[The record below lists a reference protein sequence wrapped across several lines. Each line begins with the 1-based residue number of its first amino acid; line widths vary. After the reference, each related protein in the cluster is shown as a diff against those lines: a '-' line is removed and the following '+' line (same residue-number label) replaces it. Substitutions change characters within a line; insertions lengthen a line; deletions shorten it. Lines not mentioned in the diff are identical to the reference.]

1 MVPLVLLVRF
11 AAVRRSLD
19 AVRLL
24 FSTLLGRAVQVVL
37 AGCNNCARLDTIRLS
52 TEVRTTHC

>member
-1 MVPLVLLVRF
+1 MVSLVLLVRF
-11 AAVRRSLD
+11 AVVRRSSD

-24 FSTLLGRAVQVVL
+24 SSTLLSRVVRAVLV
-37 AGCNNCARLDTIRLS
+37 GCDNCARPDIIRLS